1 MVYFLTT
8 PTSVAA
14 ITLLIK
20 SPDPPSKVHPIL
32 RVPVLAS
39 LSWFCLHCPV
49 PFWSCFAP
57 ARLRQPYTRN
67 LSQNVRKVECEC

>member
-8 PTSVAA
+8 PISVAA

-32 RVPVLAS
+32 RVPVLA
-39 LSWFCLHCPV
+39 
-49 PFWSCFAP
+49 
-57 ARLRQPYTRN
+57 RLRQPYTRN